1 MLYFFSEYNV
11 RGNHAGTK
19 ARNDIEKILRKEN
32 AVPIN
37 RKILQLS
44 EKNGS
49 IKCNIKN
56 RFDFIRYYWDLLF
69 IRNRTVIIQYPML
82 SFDIDFQY
90 IKKLSRKN
98 RVVFLIHDIQ
108 SLRKMNKNG
117 LEKEIK
123 ILNLADALIVHNC
136 FMTQKIHE
144 LGIRQ
149 KQIYELECFDYL
161 YDKETE
167 AQRDKKAVIYAG
179 NLKKSQFLEEMFRK
193 NEHVEFNLYGDG
205 WNEVLDEFK
214 NANYQGS
221 FLPDVIIEKL
231 KGKFGLIWD
240 GESVKGCTGV
250 VGEYIKINNPHK
262 MSLYI
267 AAGIPVIV
275 WNKAA
280 VAKFVKQYN
289 IGLIV
294 ESIDNLEEYIL
305 NISDEYYDE
314 MTKNV
319 KKLREKVVEG
329 YFFEKVLKKIE
340 FDMG

>member
-167 AQRDKKAVIYAG
+167 AQRDKKAIIYAG

-221 FLPDVIIEKL
+221 FLPDVVIEKL

-294 ESIDNLEEYIL
+294 ESIDNLEEYIS

-314 MTKNV
+314 MMKNV
-319 KKLREKVVEG
+319 KKLREKIVEG
-329 YFFEKVLKKIE
+329 YFFEEVLKKIE
-340 FDMG
+340 SDME

>member
-167 AQRDKKAVIYAG
+167 AQRDKKAIIYAG

-221 FLPDVIIEKL
+221 FLPDVVIEKL

-314 MTKNV
+314 MMKNV
-319 KKLREKVVEG
+319 KKLREKIVEG
-329 YFFEKVLKKIE
+329 YFFEEVLKKIE
-340 FDMG
+340 SDME

>member
-19 ARNDIEKILRKEN
+19 ARNDIEKILRKDN

-56 RFDFIRYYWDLLF
+56 RFGFIRYYWDLLF

-161 YDKETE
+161 YDKKTE
-167 AQRDKKAVIYAG
+167 AQRDKKAIIYAG

-294 ESIDNLEEYIL
+294 ESIDNLEEYIS

-314 MTKNV
+314 MVKNV
-319 KKLREKVVEG
+319 KKLREKIVEG
-329 YFFEKVLKKIE
+329 YFFEEVLKKIE
-340 FDMG
+340 SDME

>member
-167 AQRDKKAVIYAG
+167 AQRDKKAIIYAG

-221 FLPDVIIEKL
+221 FLPDVVIEKL

-294 ESIDNLEEYIL
+294 ESIDNLEEYIS
-305 NISDEYYDE
+305 NI
-314 MTKNV
+314 
-319 KKLREKVVEG
+319 
-329 YFFEKVLKKIE
+329 
-340 FDMG
+340 

>member
-167 AQRDKKAVIYAG
+167 AQRDKKAIIYAG

-221 FLPDVIIEKL
+221 FLPDVVIEKL

-294 ESIDNLEEYIL
+294 ESIDNLEEYIS
-305 NISDEYYDE
+305 NISDKYYDE
-314 MTKNV
+314 MIKNV
-319 KKLREKVVEG
+319 KKLREKIVEG
-329 YFFEKVLKKIE
+329 YFFEEVLKKIE
-340 FDMG
+340 SDME

>member
-1 MLYFFSEYNV
+1 MNWNV
-11 RGNHAGTK
+11 
-19 ARNDIEKILRKEN
+19 L
-32 AVPIN
+32 
-37 RKILQLS
+37 
-44 EKNGS
+44 
-49 IKCNIKN
+49 
-56 RFDFIRYYWDLLF
+56 
-69 IRNRTVIIQYPML
+69 IIYM
-82 SFDIDFQY
+82 
-90 IKKLSRKN
+90 IKK
-98 RVVFLIHDIQ
+98 
-108 SLRKMNKNG
+108 
-117 LEKEIK
+117 
-123 ILNLADALIVHNC
+123 
-136 FMTQKIHE
+136 QK
-144 LGIRQ
+144 
-149 KQIYELECFDYL
+149 
-161 YDKETE
+161 
-167 AQRDKKAVIYAG
+167 QRDKKAIIYAG

-221 FLPDVIIEKL
+221 FLPDVVIEKL

-294 ESIDNLEEYIL
+294 ESIDNLEEYIS
-305 NISDEYYDE
+305 NISDKYYDE
-314 MTKNV
+314 MIKNV
-319 KKLREKVVEG
+319 KKLREKIVEG
-329 YFFEKVLKKIE
+329 YFFEEVLKKIE
-340 FDMG
+340 SDME

>member
-167 AQRDKKAVIYAG
+167 AQRDKKAIIYAG

-221 FLPDVIIEKL
+221 FLPDVVIEKL
-231 KGKFGLIWD
+231 KGKFGLI
-240 GESVKGCTGV
+240 KC
-250 VGEYIKINNPHK
+250 
-262 MSLYI
+262 LYI
-267 AAGIPVIV
+267 
-275 WNKAA
+275 
-280 VAKFVKQYN
+280 
-289 IGLIV
+289 
-294 ESIDNLEEYIL
+294 
-305 NISDEYYDE
+305 
-314 MTKNV
+314 
-319 KKLREKVVEG
+319 
-329 YFFEKVLKKIE
+329 
-340 FDMG
+340 

>member
-167 AQRDKKAVIYAG
+167 AQRDKKAMIYAG

-221 FLPDVIIEKL
+221 FLPDVVIEKL

-294 ESIDNLEEYIL
+294 ESIDNLEEYIS
-305 NISDEYYDE
+305 NISDKYYDE
-314 MTKNV
+314 MIKNV
-319 KKLREKVVEG
+319 KKLREKIVEG
-329 YFFEKVLKKIE
+329 YFFEEVLKKIE
-340 FDMG
+340 SDME